1 MDLVFVRV
9 VLCLWLLFLPTCK
22 GAWSLWVKSS
32 SRSDPVKEGGAAAT
46 SVSGH
51 LDDRVQIPDL
61 FTLRQ
66 KKDAGQDRQAA
77 HLLNELE
84 KKGRISSCWKRAVD
98 ALKEGCS
105 SLHSDDG
112 ARSRLALTMASCDG
126 EADGGRRAWSYCA
139 FDTDVRK
146 CVDHLDDAQYLMY
159 VQYRL
164 HADVLCLY
172 IQEEAFQERTEMAV
186 QALYASALA
195 ASETL
200 QALRSSS
207 SELHSSVRKT
217 VEQQASNLVET
228 SKLNDQLRDLRSG
241 QSLAFESLRSSTE
254 GMARSLTDARLSLN
268 ELHMAL
274 YESTAQAAAAVREVA
289 REATAF
295 QKRTED
301 HANTMVRVL
310 ERIEVFQQGILEKTI
325 GLSEM
330 IRAAV
335 ILVILLLLTIPTR
348 TAAARRPC
356 IGVVA
361 LAYALRPLFLP
372 YPRSGLGNNF
382 FFATVILI
390 SGIIL
395 VFFAYTHR
403 SPEYTLRMMLRSELR
418 HVVEY
423 ARPLFLESVRQ
434 VVIEGVTFVLHPLEY
449 EKEAVQP
456 RTPKETALLLASE
469 EARAEETCTPPTVA
483 KPQRKATHRRTPSR
497 LR

>member
-46 SVSGH
+46 PVSGH

-77 HLLNELE
+77 HLLNEME

-105 SLHSDDG
+105 SLQSDDG

-146 CVDHLDDAQYLMY
+146 CVDRLDDAQYLMY

-310 ERIEVFQQGILEKTI
+310 ERIEVFQQGLLEKTI

-434 VVIEGVTFVLHPLEY
+434 VVIEGVTFVLHSLDY
-449 EKEAVQP
+449 EEAAQP

-469 EARAEETCTPPTVA
+469 EARAEETSTPPTVA
-483 KPQRKATHRRTPSR
+483 KPQRRATHRRTLSR